1 MTETIRSPL
10 PTAPAQDGTGPDVT
24 DPDVTGPEVTGP
36 EVTGPDVTGPDVT
49 GPGGAGPDV
58 TGHSVTGP
66 GGTGHPVVE
75 IVIPVYNEESDLQTS
90 VRRLRTYL
98 DTSFPFSA
106 LVTIA
111 DNASTDMTWEI
122 ASDLARTVPGVAA
135 IHLDQ
140 KGRGRALRTAWL
152 ASGADVVAYMDVDLS
167 TDLDALLPLVAPLLS
182 GHSHLAIGSRLAR
195 GAYVVRSPKREV
207 ISRSYN
213 LILRTVLGN
222 RFSDAQCGFKAIR
235 RDTAGLLLPFVDDQE
250 WFFDTELLIE
260 AERRGLRIH
269 EVPVDWVDDPD
280 STVHIARTARD
291 DLLGVWRM
299 VHRRPKADEGGHPE
313 LRRHPVKVQHAGE
326 LSRYASVGIVSTVL
340 YLALYLLLLKSTGT
354 YGANALA
361 FALCTVGNTFAH
373 ARYTFGSRTPG
384 GLRHAAAVGLGGL
397 IIGVGFTSLALV
409 VAQALG
415 QESATAKVAAIIV
428 GTAVAGLVRFV
439 LFQAWAFRSYTRAV
453 ARADLAK
460 VDVAAVLAAH
470 TAGDPD
476 LIRASGRAVGPD
488 N

>member
-1 MTETIRSPL
+1 MTQVLWRES
-10 PTAPAQDGTGPDVT
+10 QG
-24 DPDVTGPEVTGP
+24 E
-36 EVTGPDVTGPDVT
+36 
-49 GPGGAGPDV
+49 
-58 TGHSVTGP
+58 
-66 GGTGHPVVE
+66 TGHPVVE
-75 IVIPVYNEESDLQTS
+75 IVIPVYNEEADLEAS

-98 DTSFPFSA
+98 DGSFPFSA

-111 DNASTDMTWEI
+111 DNASTDRTWEI
-122 ASDLARTVPGVAA
+122 ASDLARTVPGVEAL
-135 IHLDQ
+135 HLDQ

-182 GHSHLAIGSRLAR
+182 GHSHLAIGSRLAP

-207 ISRSYN
+207 ISRTYN

-250 WFFDTELLIE
+250 WFFDTELLIQ

-280 STVHIARTARD
+280 SRVHIARTARD

-299 VHRRPKADEGGHPE
+299 VHRRARPDDGGKSGPT
-313 LRRHPVKVQHAGE
+313 RRPAQAVHAGE
-326 LSRYASVGIVSTVL
+326 LSRYAGVGIVSTAL
-340 YLALYLLLLKSTGT
+340 YLVLYLLLRHSVGT

-361 FALCTVGNTFAH
+361 LALCTVGNTVAH
-373 ARYTFGSRTPG
+373 ARYTFGPRSP
-384 GLRHAAAVGLGGL
+384 GLRHALAVGVGGFAV
-397 IIGVGFTSLALV
+397 GVGFTSLALGLAQGLGERSASAEV
-409 VAQALG
+409 V
-415 QESATAKVAAIIV
+415 AIIV
-428 GTAVAGLVRFV
+428 GTAVAALVRFV
-439 LFQAWAFRSYTRAV
+439 LFQAWAFRSYTRA
-453 ARADLAK
+453 AAEADLAK
-460 VDVAAVLAAH
+460 GAVAAVLAAH
-470 TAGDPD
+470 PVGGPG
-476 LIRASGRAVGPD
+476 LVPGVGRAAIQD